1 MKAHLCSEERARVP
15 FLFLSSGYHVL
26 SPSLSASTSHPLI
39 RSLIKRVFTQRD
51 TPTITREALL
61 YKGGEMEYRC
71 MRIISGS
78 QEALIG
84 WIDCWLLN
92 CGYLL
97 TLAFIGDSNWSLQC
111 ADAVQM
117 CLFTRTLCRPY
128 VWVCRCVCY
137 IQGLLCKRS
146 TCNEYLYFFI

>member
-1 MKAHLCSEERARVP
+1 MKAHLRSSERARVHKTVPAFP
-15 FLFLSSGYHVL
+15 FSFCPVVTTSCLPPCPPQLHTLSSTLANKEGFHATRY
-26 SPSLSASTSHPLI
+26 
-39 RSLIKRVFTQRD
+39 
-51 TPTITREALL
+51 TREALL

-117 CLFTRTLCRPY
+117 CLFTRTLCM
-128 VWVCRCVCY
+128 CGCGCY